1 MTTLRFFAAAREAAG
16 TRTTDVDAR
25 TVGEALKIAC
35 EQFGPR
41 FEEVLAHCTLVVGDE
56 QYTLDTASGL
66 EADEVAVLPPVSG
79 GSADQAPPQKGAR
92 MADVGAKEE
101 SKREAVASCRL
112 VATPDVRDRIMRGDL
127 PKGEALEA
135 ARIAG
140 ILAAKRVPELIPL
153 CHPVRMNH
161 IGITFEANGQDTI
174 AITAS
179 IRGVDRTGFEI
190 EALTAASIAA
200 LTLYDMAKSEDP
212 RMTIGELRL
221 ESKSG
226 GKSGEWTR

>member
-1 MTTLRFFAAAREAAG
+1 MKLRFFAAAREAAG
-16 TRTTDVDAR
+16 VRDADVEAR
-25 TVGEALKIAC
+25 TVGEALKIVC
-35 EQFGPR
+35 ERFGPR
-41 FEEVLAHCTLVVGDE
+41 FEDVLTHCTVVVGDE
-56 QYTLDTASGL
+56 QFTIDAAAGL
-66 EADEVAVLPPVSG
+66 ETDEVAVLPPVSG
-79 GSADQAPPQKGAR
+79 GAR
-92 MADVGAKEE
+92 MADVG
-101 SKREAVASCRL
+101 SKDETAREAVASCRL
-112 VATPDVRDRIMRGDL
+112 VSAVTDRIVRGEL
-127 PKGEALEA
+127 PKGDALEA

-161 IGITFEANGQDTI
+161 IDISFDEQDDAI
-174 AITAS
+174 VITAA

-212 RMTIGELRL
+212 SMTVDALRL

-226 GKSGEWTR
+226 GKSGEWRR

>member
-1 MTTLRFFAAAREAAG
+1 MITLRFFAAAREAAG
-16 TRTTDVDAR
+16 VRMVDLDAV
-25 TVGEALKIAC
+25 TVGEALKVAC
-35 EQFGPR
+35 ERFGPR
-41 FEEVLAHCTLVVGDE
+41 FEEILTHCTIVVADE
-56 QYTLDTASGL
+56 QFSVDAASGL
-66 EADEVAVLPPVSG
+66 EAGEAAVLPPVSG
-79 GSADQAPPQKGAR
+79 GAR
-92 MADVGAKEE
+92 MADVGDKGE

-112 VATPDVRDRIMRGDL
+112 ITSVRDRIMRGDL
-127 PKGEALEA
+127 PKGEPIEA

-161 IGITFEANGQDTI
+161 VDVSFEPDGDDGIVV
-174 AITAS
+174 TATV
-179 IRGVDRTGFEI
+179 RGVDRTGFEI

-212 RMTIGELRL
+212 SMVVDALRL

-226 GKSGEWTR
+226 GKSGEWQR